1 MAITIR
7 PATRGDVPRILDF
20 IRALA
25 AYERT
30 PEAVIATEASL
41 EREGFGP
48 NPFYSCLIAEYN
60 GQTAGY
66 ALFFYNYSTW
76 VGPGIYLEDLF
87 VEPELRGH
95 GIGKALLEKVAA
107 IAVEKGCRRLQWAV
121 LDWNTPAIDF
131 YKAMGGEFMDE
142 WRNVRVTGQALRQ
155 LAGCGETDGP

>member
-1 MAITIR
+1 MATTIR
-7 PATRGDVPRILDF
+7 PATRRDVPRILAF

-25 AYERT
+25 LFERA

-48 NPFYSCLIAEYN
+48 NPFYSCLIAEHD

-66 ALFFYNYSTW
+66 ALFFYSYSTW

-87 VEPELRGH
+87 VEPELRGR
-95 GIGKALLEKVAA
+95 GIGKALLRKVAA

-131 YKAMGGEFMDE
+131 YKAMGGEFAG
-142 WRNVRVTGQALRQ
+142 RVAQCARERRGAAAAGRLR
-155 LAGCGETDGP
+155 